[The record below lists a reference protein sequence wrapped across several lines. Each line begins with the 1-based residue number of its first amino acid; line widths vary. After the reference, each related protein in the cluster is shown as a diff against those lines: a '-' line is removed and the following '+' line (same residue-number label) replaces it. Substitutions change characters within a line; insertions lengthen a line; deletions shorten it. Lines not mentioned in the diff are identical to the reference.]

1 MFETTVQGKV
11 VERTAHR
18 MMNKDRPEKV
28 GGKE

>member
-1 MFETTVQGKV
+1 MLETTVHGKV

-18 MMNKDRPEKV
+18 MMVKDRPEKA